1 MRERERDREMG
12 VVVML
17 MISLIVTMPWVQTLQ
32 VEQPNNQ
39 LSWAKTLK
47 SKKQIVTNL
56 QFYFHDTVSGKTP
69 SAVRVAQSIY
79 TENSP
84 TRFGAVMMADDPLTE
99 SPDPSSKLV
108 GRAQGLY
115 GSAGQTESDFGLIMA
130 LNYVFVDGIY
140 NGSSISIVGLN
151 CVLHSVREMA
161 VVGGTGLFRLSRG
174 YAVAKTHWFDPITGD
189 AIVGYNVTIVT

>member
-1 MRERERDREMG
+1 MG